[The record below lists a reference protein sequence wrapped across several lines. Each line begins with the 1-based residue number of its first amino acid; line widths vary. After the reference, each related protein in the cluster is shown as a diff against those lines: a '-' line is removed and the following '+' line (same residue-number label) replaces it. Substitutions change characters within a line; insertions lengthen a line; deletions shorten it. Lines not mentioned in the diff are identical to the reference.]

1 MLFAPPLKKK
11 PCIQSEKHP
20 LAVAQ
25 LVGNLP
31 EGANLMCDFHR
42 TETSNVADIGCKVK
56 GKNPSDYSVAQTLW
70 NVFFNATSATTRG
83 TNHHELF
90 HAGQRCMLYDVKVTR
105 EYRAYVQSAV
115 VPRSP
120 RWGNEA
126 HTTSSKI
133 QEVNI
138 LSR

>member
-1 MLFAPPLKKK
+1 
-11 PCIQSEKHP
+11 
-20 LAVAQ
+20 
-25 LVGNLP
+25 
-31 EGANLMCDFHR
+31 MCDFHR

-56 GKNPSDYSVAQTLW
+56 GKNASDYSVAQTLW
-70 NVFFNATSATTRG
+70 NVFFNATAATTRG

-90 HAGQRCMLYDVKVTR
+90 HAGQRCMQMHVKVYVKAMR
-105 EYRAYVQSAV
+105 EYRAYVQSPV
-115 VPRSP
+115 VPGSP